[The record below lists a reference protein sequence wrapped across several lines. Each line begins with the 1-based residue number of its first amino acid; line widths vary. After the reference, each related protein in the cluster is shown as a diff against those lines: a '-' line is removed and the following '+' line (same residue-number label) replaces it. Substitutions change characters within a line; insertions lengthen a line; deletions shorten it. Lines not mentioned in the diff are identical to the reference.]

1 MLGVKLEYGFW
12 IFQDSQYV
20 RVLNFQVYT
29 GFTYFCKY
37 DRVLNIRPDAVME
50 GFWILQVSQYARVLN
65 FQVFTG
71 FTYFCKYDRVLN
83 ISPDAVMEGLWI
95 FQVSKYTKF
104 LHMQVVHKV
113 LNMPEYG
120 WIIPEKKLFWLWQSS
135 AFALSKFHRV
145 LNMPL
150 VLNMPGLRL
159 WQIVNMRGLHRVL
172 NIPEY
177 TWICLNNASKWL
189 NMP

>member
-1 MLGVKLEYGFW
+1 MQLWKGSEYSSIPSRSGFW
-12 IFQDSQYV
+12 ISRFTQGLPIFVNMIGFWIYV
-20 RVLNFQVYT
+20 RMQLWKGSEYCRFPSMP
-29 GFTYFCKY
+29 GFWISRFSQGLPIFVNMIG
-37 DRVLNIRPDAVME
+37 VLNIR
-50 GFWILQVSQYARVLN
+50 
-65 FQVFTG
+65 
-71 FTYFCKYDRVLN
+71 
-83 ISPDAVMEGLWI
+83 PDAVMEGLWI

-104 LHMQVVHKV
+104 LHMQVLHKV

-177 TWICLNNASKWL
+177 TWICLNNASKCL